1 MPVGGSA
8 AVTSKYVS
16 DSHHF
21 LVSIT
26 WWHFP
31 FLSLLVNL
39 DINLLGSS
47 HVPFYHDSVR
57 VRLSF
62 PVLWGPSAQSLGRR
76 LPGCLVEALQ
86 PLLTLTTLVIPL
98 PHPLPYGP
106 ELLTTSGY
114 RTEHEF
120 RPQTLVNRKLSVFH
134 KLCLPVVGGG
144 LGPDHRHI
152 TNSQKAVKWIS
163 DMKTPHTLIVLIKSP
178 GYSLWI
184 LFFFFCPF
192 LSPWDFWD

>member
-1 MPVGGSA
+1 M
-8 AVTSKYVS
+8 
-16 DSHHF
+16 
-21 LVSIT
+21 
-26 WWHFP
+26 
-31 FLSLLVNL
+31 
-39 DINLLGSS
+39 GSS
-47 HVPFYHDSVR
+47 HVPFYDNSVR

-86 PLLTLTTLVIPL
+86 PLLPLTTLVIPL

-120 RPQTLVNRKLSVFH
+120 RPQTLVNRKFSVFH
-134 KLCLPVVGGG
+134 KLCLLEVGGG
-144 LGPDHRHI
+144 LGPEHRHI
-152 TNSQKAVKWIS
+152 TNSQRHSLTAKWIS
-163 DMKTPHTLIVLIKSP
+163 EMKTSYTQITLIKPP

-184 LFFFFCPF
+184 FFLLSP
-192 LSPWDFWD
+192 LPSPWDFWGKKLIERTSCPGF